1 VTNLKRIM
9 FETALAESRVAVG
22 YVVVPGLDLPP
33 EAMVDG
39 GRLQYSED
47 TAIPMRDLEINDTG
61 IAATMSFRQEMKK
74 TFVPWEAIVKME
86 AYGRFISLW
95 PIEFEGDVVMQ
106 PKHQVA
112 S

>member
-9 FETALAESRVAVG
+9 FETALAECRVLVN
-22 YVVVPGLDLPP
+22 YVVVPGLDLP
-33 EAMVDG
+33 AANMVDG
-39 GRLQYSED
+39 GRLQYGED

-61 IAATMSFRQEMKK
+61 IAATMSFRQETKK

-86 AYGRFISLW
+86 AYGRFVSLW
-95 PIEFEGDVVMQ
+95 PIEMEGEVVMKPDYQ
-106 PKHQVA
+106 RA